1 MKFQI
6 NQVVRCSVFDY
17 DYCIIAGTKEIPH
30 KREHPF
36 PETISPDYGYDYI
49 IMPFKRFEEDGVPFF
64 SGIHNVKEEWLSD
77 VTDEFR
83 EYCIRQ

>member
-6 NQVVRCSVFDY
+6 NQIVRCSVLDY

-30 KREHPF
+30 KRNNPF
-36 PETISPDYGYDYI
+36 PRVVFPENGFDYI
-49 IMPFKRFEEDGVPFF
+49 IMPFRNFEEDGAPFF
-64 SGIHNVKEEWLSD
+64 AGMHDAKEEWLSD

-83 EYCIRQ
+83 EYCYRK